1 MILKIVNSVLGAH
14 TANPISGDFSV
25 EVSNGFLIENGE
37 IKSPIKKAMISGNIY
52 EGLKNCNGI
61 KSEIKQYGTFIIPQI
76 IIENLRV
83 IGN

>member
-1 MILKIVNSVLGAH
+1 
-14 TANPISGDFSV
+14 
-25 EVSNGFLIENGE
+25 
-37 IKSPIKKAMISGNIY
+37 MISGNIY